1 MNLHSKTKFNLLLWE
16 HLLELLLLMILLKL
30 IKLTVILL
38 DSMQISKKELKGINS
53 QSSVLLNVPLT
64 IMKSLELT
72 SMLKNLKFV
81 KLLFMLV

>member
-1 MNLHSKTKFNLLLWE
+1 MNLHSKTKFNPLLWE

-30 IKLTVILL
+30 IKLTVTLL
-38 DSMQISKKELKGINS
+38 ECIQISKKELKGINS
-53 QSSVLLNVPLT
+53 QSSVLLNVPLMS
-64 IMKSLELT
+64 MKSLELI